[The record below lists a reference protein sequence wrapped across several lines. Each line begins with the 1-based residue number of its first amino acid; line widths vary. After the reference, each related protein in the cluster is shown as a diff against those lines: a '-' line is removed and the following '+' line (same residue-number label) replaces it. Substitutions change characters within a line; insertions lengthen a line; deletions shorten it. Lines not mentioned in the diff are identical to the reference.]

1 MLDTLRDVETPEGVA
16 LQLRCA
22 GVVPR
27 ALAWLLD
34 LLVRLAGIAAVS
46 TVLGLLGGAG
56 VGVGLVLMFLVYW
69 VYPIAF
75 EVWRDGQTPGKRAFG
90 LKVVSDNGTP
100 VTWLP
105 SVVRNLLR
113 TVDMLPALYAFGAA
127 SSLLDGSGRRLG
139 DHVAGTVVIYAE
151 RAPVRPPAPS
161 AAPQRP
167 PLPLQLD
174 EQRALIAYAERAPQM
189 TPERQAE
196 LAELLEPVTGRRGG
210 DAVAAVLGIANYLL
224 GRR

>member
-34 LLVRLAGIAAVS
+34 LMVRVAGIAAVS
-46 TVLGLLGGAG
+46 AVLGLLGGAG
-56 VGVGLVLMFLVYW
+56 VGAGLVLIFLMYW
-69 VYPIAF
+69 GYPIAF

-113 TVDMLPALYAFGAA
+113 TVDMLPALYGFGVA
-127 SSLLDGSGRRLG
+127 SIL
-139 DHVAGTVVIYAE
+139 
-151 RAPVRPPAPS
+151 
-161 AAPQRP
+161 
-167 PLPLQLD
+167 
-174 EQRALIAYAERAPQM
+174 
-189 TPERQAE
+189 
-196 LAELLEPVTGRRGG
+196 
-210 DAVAAVLGIANYLL
+210 
-224 GRR
+224 